1 MSLLNI
7 VLLVAYLSGVAALAL
22 GVGIRLGLPIGD
34 IGARGALVFAGVS
47 FLCCLA
53 TREVISLMEKQTR

>member
-7 VLLVAYLSGVAALAL
+7 VLLIAYLSGVAALAL
-22 GVGIRLGLPIGD
+22 GVGIRLGLPMGD
-34 IGARGALVFAGVS
+34 ISARGALLFSGVC

-53 TREVISLMEKQTR
+53 TREVIFLITKRQE